1 MCRGIRILLAGL
13 LLAGV
18 SARGQGGDEAANALL
33 ISAEE
38 ALTAGDLK
46 KAIERYESLVS
57 TYKSFQGIWAA
68 RYNLGYACYMGRN
81 YPRALEV
88 LRELVDPKKNPDPA
102 LREQAFSMLGN
113 VLSAQGAS
121 LDKPE
126 ERAKAFNESVATFDT
141 YLKDFPQGKL
151 RADALYGKAA
161 AQLQNGKADEAEKTL
176 AVFSREFAQSAMAN
190 DATYLL
196 ARVYS
201 AQARMAREQQ
211 RDPDARSKVDEARK
225 LFDQISGQTKDL
237 SLANQALYSAGD
249 SLLAA
254 AAYREALGYFR
265 KVRPA
270 AAIEQQAALA
280 VEPARAAYT
289 AAIRGGDK
297 ARQGETKRQLDAA
310 NRRVAD
316 ARESGGL
323 YLAAQQQTARCLY
336 ELKRFDEVLVLNR
349 HCLPHFTPDQKKR
362 ADYLGV
368 KALLEKRE
376 IEKAMKAYADFKV
389 AYPADKIGEDLPVSF
404 AENLLRAAK
413 YDEAIKWADEYEVTF
428 PNGAFLEQTYFIAAT
443 AASQSGNTA
452 EADKR
457 NEKFRVK
464 FPKSSMA
471 GAAIFNKAY
480 TSYQKKE
487 YAAAIPEFR
496 AYIEKFPDTEAAE
509 NASFFVA
516 VSLFELKKTDD
527 ALKELQSFEKKYPKS
542 KLLPSALY
550 QVAKAF
556 EEKKD
561 VTSALAAH
569 ARVVKEFP
577 GETVAPYSQI
587 AIALTNLGLGAKAY
601 PAALQAFDQFL
612 QLFPEHSLA
621 PNAML
626 YRAEILRNQNKL
638 ADAEAAYREV
648 VAKFAGSEAA
658 PDAQYAI
665 GEMLFQRAAR
675 MAARPDKLPPER
687 QAEYKDLVQK
697 ATVAFEEILSRY
709 SASPAVDKAL
719 SQMSGIWQA
728 RINAGFAKKEE
739 AREYFGKL
747 GAGDSALGAKVAF
760 ALGSLLNLLQDRE
773 AAIAVL
779 TEAFDKAGGGSLPN
793 AGYRQYRSALLDAKQ
808 YDRAIKV
815 SERQLEE
822 KQQANDERGIAEALL
837 GLGQAYFEKGD
848 NVNATKNLE
857 TVITKYSWYEGAAP
871 EAEFYKILIEEKRK
885 NWDEA
890 NKLYTV
896 LQAKVRDTE
905 LKVRIFMR
913 LGYTWLGKG
922 EAETQPKAKEECFKQ
937 AIGFFLRIGL
947 SYQAFPNLAA
957 EGLFRG
963 ASLYEAQA
971 ALQGADPKKRTD
983 SLQNAIKYDKR
994 CLDEY
999 PNSEWAPKCRE
1010 RLAALTASPTK

>member
-1 MCRGIRILLAGL
+1 MRRGIRVLMVGL
-13 LLAGV
+13 LLAGA

-38 ALTAGDLK
+38 ALTAGDFK
-46 KAIERYESLVS
+46 KAIERYESLIS

-68 RYNLGYACYMGRN
+68 RYNLAYACYLSRN
-81 YPRALEV
+81 HTRSVEV
-88 LRELVDPKKNPDPA
+88 LRELIDPKKNPDVS
-102 LREQAFSMLGN
+102 LREQAFSLLGN

-126 ERAKAFNESVATFDT
+126 ARAKAFNESVATFDA

-151 RADALYGKAA
+151 RADAVYGKAA
-161 AQLQNGKADEAEKTL
+161 AQLQNNKADEAEKTL
-176 AVFSREFAQSAMAN
+176 GGFLREFGQSALAN

-201 AQARMAREQQ
+201 AQARSAREQQ
-211 RDPDARSKVDEARK
+211 RDADARRKVDEARK
-225 LFDQISGQTKDL
+225 LFDQVSAQTKDL

-249 SLLAA
+249 SLLVAGA
-254 AAYREALGYFR
+254 WREALDYFR
-265 KVRPA
+265 KVRPSTA
-270 AAIEQQAALA
+270 LEQQAALA
-280 VEPARAAYT
+280 VEQARAAYT
-289 AAIRGGDK
+289 AAIRGSDK
-297 ARQGETKRQLDAA
+297 ARQSETKRQLDTAT
-310 NRRVAD
+310 RRVAD
-316 ARESGGL
+316 ARENGGL
-323 YLAAQQQTARCLY
+323 YLAGQQQIARCLY
-336 ELKRFDEVLVLNR
+336 ELKKFDEVLVLNR

-376 IEKAMKAYADFKV
+376 FEKALKAYADFKA

-404 AENLLRAAK
+404 AENLLRTGK
-413 YDEAIKWADEYEVTF
+413 YDEAVKWADEYEATF
-428 PNGAFLEQTYFIAAT
+428 PNGAFLEQTYFIAAS

-457 NEKFRVK
+457 NEKFRAK

-471 GAAIFNKAY
+471 GAAVFNKAY
-480 TSYQKKE
+480 TSYQKKD
-487 YAAAIPEFR
+487 YAAAIPDFR
-496 AYIEKFPDTEAAE
+496 VYIEKFPDTEAAE
-509 NASFFVA
+509 NAAFFVA
-516 VSLFELKKTDD
+516 VSLFELKKTDE
-527 ALKELQSFEKKYPKS
+527 AIKELQAFEKKYPKS

-561 VTSALAAH
+561 TASALAAH

-601 PAALQAFDQFL
+601 PSALQAFDQFL
-612 QLFPEHSLA
+612 QLFPDHPLA

-626 YRAEILRNQNKL
+626 YRAEILRNQNK
-638 ADAEAAYREV
+638 ASEAESAYRAV
-648 VAKFAGSEAA
+648 VSKFAGSEAA
-658 PDAQYAI
+658 PDAQYAL
-665 GEMLFQRAAR
+665 GEMLFQRAGR

-687 QAEYKDLVQK
+687 QVEYKDLVQK
-697 ATVAFEEILSRY
+697 ATTAFEEILSRY
-709 SASPAVDKAL
+709 PASPAVDKAL
-719 SQMSGIWQA
+719 SQLSAIWQA
-728 RINAGFAKKEE
+728 RITAGFAKKEE
-739 AREYFGKL
+739 ARAYFGKL
-747 GAGDSALGAKVAF
+747 GAADATLGAKVAF
-760 ALGSLLNLLQDRE
+760 ALGGLLNLLQDRE

-793 AGYRQYRSALLDAKQ
+793 AGYRQYRAALLDAKQ

-848 NVNATKNLE
+848 NVNASKNLE
-857 TVITKYSWYEGAAP
+857 TVITKYPWHEGAAP
-871 EAEFYKILIEEKRK
+871 EAEFYKIRIEEKRK

-890 NKLYTV
+890 NKLYTA
-896 LQAKVRDTE
+896 LQAKVRDNE

-913 LGYTWLGKG
+913 LGYTCMEKG
-922 EAETQPKAKEECFKQ
+922 EAEIQPKVKEECFKQ
-937 AIGFFLRIGL
+937 AIGFFVKIGL
-947 SYQAFPNLAA
+947 SYQTFPNLAS

-963 ASLYEAQA
+963 ASLYESLA
-971 ALQGADPKKRTD
+971 ALQGADPKKRAE
-983 SLQNAIKYDKR
+983 SIQYAIKFYKR
-994 CLDEY
+994 CIEDY
-999 PNSEWAPKCRE
+999 PNSEWTPKCRE
-1010 RLAALTASPTK
+1010 RLTALGSPIPK